1 MCAMAMLPYA
11 RGLVKRR
18 GGGGGGGGGKVNAF
32 EMSRAFGL
40 EWTGQDSSRYNDSED
55 RVAGRRATETSV

>member
-18 GGGGGGGGGKVNAF
+18 GGGGGKVNAF